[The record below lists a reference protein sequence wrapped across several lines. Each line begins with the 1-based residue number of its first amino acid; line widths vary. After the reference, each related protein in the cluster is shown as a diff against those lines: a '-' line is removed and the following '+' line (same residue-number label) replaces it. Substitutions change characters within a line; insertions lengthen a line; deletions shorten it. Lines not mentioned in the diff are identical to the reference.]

1 MSETFLSVAIIGALL
16 GGLAGLGTAAVQIIK
31 ALFSKNSNKELEYA
45 HTERMIE
52 LLSKQNDSSEKT
64 LAALEGL
71 RDDVGSLKQELGGLN
86 ERVLKLEE
94 RQLKS

>member
-16 GGLAGLGTAAVQIIK
+16 GGLAGLGTAAVQVIK

-45 HTERMIE
+45 HQEKIIE
-52 LLSKQNDSSEKT
+52 LMGTQNSNSEKT

-71 RDDVGSLKQELGGLN
+71 RGDVGSLKQELGGLN